1 MHSYEPSRQPYQSQ
15 IPSMRPAQDLFGGLS
30 ATPIYDALYSEYRRS
45 FRALPGDRSGED
57 DLGFR
62 SFAALAHAGAHG
74 FRGGHQHHA
83 QPFHPQGP
91 HPQTVPSLT
100 AYPAHSGVTW
110 QMSGMATGAM
120 PTGVGAGTAHMTG
133 RQHTG
138 LHQLPAALPPA
149 PRRGL

>member
-1 MHSYEPSRQPYQSQ
+1 
-15 IPSMRPAQDLFGGLS
+15 MRPAQDLSGGHS

-57 DLGFR
+57 DLDFR
-62 SFAALAHAGAHG
+62 GFAALAHSGSPG
-74 FRGGHQHHA
+74 FRGTHQHH
-83 QPFHPQGP
+83 PQVP
-91 HPQTVPSLT
+91 HPQTVPSFHP
-100 AYPAHSGVTW
+100 YPAHSGSSW
-110 QMSGMATGAM
+110 QLG
-120 PTGVGAGTAHMTG
+120 GTANGGVTSTTGPMTG

>member
-1 MHSYEPSRQPYQSQ
+1 
-15 IPSMRPAQDLFGGLS
+15 MRPAQDFSGGQS

-45 FRALPGDRSGED
+45 FRALPGDRSNED

-62 SFAALAHAGAHG
+62 GFAALGHAGSLG
-74 FRGGHQHHA
+74 FRGTHQHHSPSA
-83 QPFHPQGP
+83 HPQLP
-91 HPQTVPSLT
+91 HPQTVPSFHP
-100 AYPAHSGVTW
+100 YPAHSGAPW
-110 QMSGMATGAM
+110 QIGGASNSGMAGGTG
-120 PTGVGAGTAHMTG
+120 HMTG

>member
-1 MHSYEPSRQPYQSQ
+1 MHTYEPSRQPYQSQ
-15 IPSMRPAQDLFGGLS
+15 IPSMRPAQDLLGSHS

-62 SFAALAHAGAHG
+62 GFAAVGHSGSLG
-74 FRGGHQHHA
+74 FRGAHQHH
-83 QPFHPQGP
+83 QPTHSSV
-91 HPQTVPSLT
+91 PQTVPSFQP
-100 AYPAHSGVTW
+100 YPAHSGAPW
-110 QMSGMATGAM
+110 QLSGAANSGTG
-120 PTGVGAGTAHMTG
+120 PTTG

-138 LHQLPAALPPA
+138 LHQLPAALPPG

>member
-1 MHSYEPSRQPYQSQ
+1 MHAYEPSRQPYQSQ
-15 IPSMRPAQDLFGGLS
+15 IPSMRPAQDFSGGHS

-45 FRALPGDRSGED
+45 FRALPGDRSNED

-62 SFAALAHAGAHG
+62 GFAALGHSGSLG
-74 FRGGHQHHA
+74 FRGAHQHHA
-83 QPFHPQGP
+83 QPVHPQVP
-91 HPQTVPSLT
+91 HPQTVPSFHP
-100 AYPAHSGVTW
+100 YPAHSGAPW
-110 QMSGMATGAM
+110 QLSGAASGGGGTGQ
-120 PTGVGAGTAHMTG
+120 TTG